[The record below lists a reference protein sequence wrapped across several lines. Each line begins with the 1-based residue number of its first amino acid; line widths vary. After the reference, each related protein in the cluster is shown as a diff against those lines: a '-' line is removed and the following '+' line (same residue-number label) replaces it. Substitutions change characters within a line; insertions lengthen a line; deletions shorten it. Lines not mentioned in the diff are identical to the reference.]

1 MVTFKIALGVL
12 FKVRCNGL
20 DSFLIQKTQPT
31 YMFCRVHQHFI
42 FPTDLIDIL
51 FTTKPVWKLNMIRSI
66 IYLTLLVCSTM
77 TLPLANS
84 QETNHHWSQ
93 FRGLDGSGIAEPN
106 ARPPVEFEVSKQTV
120 WETEIPGTGWSS
132 PVYTGNKVWLTT
144 SISSAASPAEIAEK
158 LKGDRLAQIKTIAS
172 SVELHAICIDLN
184 NGKIIHDVILRKIES
199 PEPINPMNSYASPTP
214 AIKDGK
220 VIFHFGNYGTW
231 CVDESTGEVI
241 WERKFVV
248 KHSVGPGSSP
258 VVFNDKV
265 IIVCDGTDLQYIVA
279 VELNTGKDVWKTD
292 RPPIRASDGE
302 YRKAYCTPIII
313 GVDGTQQAVVP
324 GAQWVA
330 GYNPDTGEEL
340 WRADHGSGFSITP
353 MPAYQSGLVVF
364 STGYM
369 KSFLVAVDPTG
380 RGDITETGITWRS
393 QPKKAPNMPS
403 LIGHNGKIYAIS
415 DRGILRVLEAATGK
429 VLNEQRIGGNFSS
442 SPLLAGDNLYLSS
455 REGLMT
461 VVSCS
466 ADLSKIATN
475 KFESSLMASPI
486 LVGDDLLVR
495 TEKKLIRIQNE
506 K

>member
-1 MVTFKIALGVL
+1 
-12 FKVRCNGL
+12 
-20 DSFLIQKTQPT
+20 
-31 YMFCRVHQHFI
+31 
-42 FPTDLIDIL
+42 
-51 FTTKPVWKLNMIRSI
+51 MIRSI
-66 IYLTLLVCSTM
+66 VYLTLLVYGSL
-77 TLPLANS
+77 TLQLVNS
-84 QETNHHWSQ
+84 QETTNYWSQ
-93 FRGLDGSGIAEPN
+93 FRGIDGTGIAKSN
-106 ARPPVEFEVSKQTV
+106 ARPPIEFEASSQAV
-120 WETEIPGTGWSS
+120 WETVIPGTGWSS

-144 SISSAASPAEIAEK
+144 SITSAASPDEIAAK
-158 LKGDRLAQIKTIAS
+158 LKGDRLAQIKTVAS
-172 SVELHAICIDLN
+172 SVELHAICVDIN
-184 NGKIIHDVILRKIES
+184 NGNIIHDVILHEIKS

-241 WERKFVV
+241 WNRQFVV

-258 VVFNDKV
+258 IIFNDKV

-313 GVDGTQQAVVP
+313 DVDGIKQAVIP

-330 GYNPDTGEEL
+330 GYNPDTGQEL
-340 WRADHGSGFSITP
+340 WRADHGAGFSITP

-369 KSFLVAVDPTG
+369 KSSLVAVDPTG
-380 RGDITETGITWRS
+380 RGDITETGIIWRS

-403 LIGHNGKIYAIS
+403 LIGRNGKIYAIS

-429 VLNEQRIGGNFSS
+429 MLNEKRINGNFSS

-461 VVSCS
+461 VVTCS
-466 ADLSKIATN
+466 TDLSKIATN

-486 LVGDDLLVR
+486 VVGDDLLVR
-495 TEKKLIRIQNE
+495 TEKKLMRISDE
-506 K
+506 KK

>member
-1 MVTFKIALGVL
+1 
-12 FKVRCNGL
+12 
-20 DSFLIQKTQPT
+20 
-31 YMFCRVHQHFI
+31 
-42 FPTDLIDIL
+42 
-51 FTTKPVWKLNMIRSI
+51 MIRSL
-66 IYLTLLVCSTM
+66 IYLALVVSSNLTLQS
-77 TLPLANS
+77 ANS
-84 QETNHHWSQ
+84 QETNNYWSQ
-93 FRGLDGSGIAEPN
+93 FRGLEGTGIAEPN
-106 ARPPVEFEVSKQTV
+106 AQPPVEFDVSKQSV

-132 PVYTGNKVWLTT
+132 PVYTKNRAWLTT
-144 SISSAASPAEIAEK
+144 SIVNTASPAEIAAR
-158 LKGDRLAQIKTIAS
+158 LKGDRLAQIKTVAS
-172 SVELHAICIDLN
+172 SVELHAICIDLDT
-184 NGKIIHDVILRKIES
+184 GKTIHDVILRKIES

-220 VIFHFGNYGTW
+220 AIFHFGNYGTW
-231 CVDESTGEVI
+231 CVDEVTGEVV
-241 WERKFVV
+241 WERQFVV

-258 VVFNDKV
+258 IIFDDKV
-265 IIVCDGTDLQYIVA
+265 IIVCDGTDLQYIVS
-279 VELNTGKDVWKTD
+279 VELNTGNDVWKTN

-313 GVDGTQQAVVP
+313 EVNGIRQAVIP
-324 GAQWVA
+324 GAQWIA
-330 GYNPDTGEEL
+330 GYNPETGQEL

-369 KSFLVAVDPTG
+369 KSSLVAVDPTG

-403 LIGHNGKIYAIS
+403 LIGRDGKIYAIS
-415 DRGILRVLEAATGK
+415 DRGILRVLDAATGK
-429 VLNEQRIGGNFSS
+429 VLNEKRIGGNFSS

-461 VVSCS
+461 VVACS
-466 ADLSKIATN
+466 TDLSEIATN

-486 LVGDDLLVR
+486 LIGNDLLVR
-495 TEKKLIRIQNE
+495 TEKKLIRIRSE